1 MTEVIFAKSFLA
13 ALDGRPIKL
22 SPDHVED
29 PKTYQARGAYI
40 LPKMP
45 KPMSKRKGTNV
56 APGQERSLVV
66 TIKSLRNPPL
76 DLRLSS
82 QTLNTSIHDIKTY
95 VAKETSIAE
104 GKIKILHK
112 KKPIPDSK
120 VLKDL
125 VGEDDTAVEFS
136 VMVMGGASAV
146 AAAAPV
152 EKHDAQGEVAQG
164 LSGAGVLETQEFWAD
179 LKGFLLQRIRDEQ
192 LAADLTSTFQE
203 AWKAKG

>member
-1 MTEVIFAKSFLA
+1 MTEVSFAKSFLA

-45 KPMSKRKGTNV
+45 KAMSKRKGTSV
-56 APGQERSLVV
+56 APGQERSLIV
-66 TIKSLRNPPL
+66 TVKSLRNPPL

-82 QTLNTSIHDIKTY
+82 QSLNTSILDVRTS
-95 VAKETSIAE
+95 VANETGIAE
-104 GKIKILHK
+104 DKIKILHK
-112 KKPIPDSK
+112 KKPVSDSK
-120 VLKDL
+120 ILKDL
-125 VGEDDTAVEFS
+125 VGEDDTAIEFS
-136 VMVMGGASAV
+136 VMVLGGAV
-146 AAAAPV
+146 TAAI
-152 EKHDAQGEVAQG
+152 KSDAQKGVAQG
-164 LSGAGVLETQEFWAD
+164 SSGADALQTQDFWDD

-192 LAADLTSTFQE
+192 LAVELSTTFHE

>member
-1 MTEVIFAKSFLA
+1 MDT
-13 ALDGRPIKL
+13 
-22 SPDHVED
+22 
-29 PKTYQARGAYI
+29 QYI

-45 KPMSKRKGTNV
+45 KAMSKRKGTSV

-66 TIKSLRNPPL
+66 TVKSLRNPPL

-82 QTLNTSIHDIKTY
+82 QSLNTSVHDIKIS
-95 VAKETSIAE
+95 VSQETGIAE
-104 GKIKILHK
+104 DKIKILHK
-112 KKPIPDSK
+112 KKPVPDSK

-136 VMVMGGASAV
+136 VMVMGGAAS
-146 AAAAPV
+146 AAAATAA
-152 EKHDAQGEVAQG
+152 KQDAQHEVAQG
-164 LSGAGVLETQEFWAD
+164 LSGADVLQTVDFWAD

-192 LAADLTSTFQE
+192 LAAELTSTFQE